1 MRPPTPSPGAHRFA
15 LSITLKLSL
24 PGHHATGL
32 KQNPRKCSFNKREN
46 HKQETQMP
54 IKPRRGRRS
63 NRDQQGLGLQ
73 NHGGVKAQKSVTWTQ
88 WRARAQQMANS
99 AKPWFP
105 RLVRWESDSRVMPT
119 LVQSVWHTQVAQT
132 QQLFLKPAMPYDSRR
147 GGGRATP

>member
-1 MRPPTPSPGAHRFA
+1 MRPPTPSPGAHRLA

-63 NRDQQGLGLQ
+63 NTDQQGLGLQ

-88 WRARAQQMANS
+88 WRARASKWPTLQSLGFPVCEMGIRQQGYANPCAECLAHAGGSNS
-99 AKPWFP
+99 ATVPKTNNA
-105 RLVRWESDSRVMPT
+105 L
-119 LVQSVWHTQVAQT
+119 
-132 QQLFLKPAMPYDSRR
+132 
-147 GGGRATP
+147 